1 MRTADV
7 DLNEQDGS
15 LILVTMGCSHG
26 TLTLSPAAGLGFVSG
41 DTSIWAGDVSFDGVA
56 SFYAG
61 LSIANG
67 VLASMT
73 YRPHRNWNGD
83 DTLFVAAEDRGGTTE
98 VRGTFR
104 LLPWSVSERNPC
116 LDAWFGFD
124 VRMIEWWIS
133 QCWVTGA
140 TPIQH

>member
-83 DTLFVAAEDRGGTTE
+83 DTLFVAADDRGGTTE

-124 VRMIEWWIS
+124 VRMIE
-133 QCWVTGA
+133 
-140 TPIQH
+140 